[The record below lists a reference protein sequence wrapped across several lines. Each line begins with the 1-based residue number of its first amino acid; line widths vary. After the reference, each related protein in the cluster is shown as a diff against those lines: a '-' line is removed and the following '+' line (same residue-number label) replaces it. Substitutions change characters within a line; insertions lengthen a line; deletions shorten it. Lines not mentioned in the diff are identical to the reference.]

1 MRAAIQKMN
10 AKELSA
16 FLEWNDVVLKWYQ
29 ADHVKTM
36 VLNATLNVPEN
47 YGSIL
52 ADEMGLG
59 KSIQSLSV
67 QAALEILDPN
77 RPAALFVIPK
87 ATLDSDQWR
96 KEALRNKRWDDESI
110 FIYHGAN
117 RQKKF
122 EDKQKQLGKFK

>member
-67 QAALEILDPN
+67 QAALGKNL
-77 RPAALFVIPK
+77 RFCFVPSVIRLCLLAK
-87 ATLDSDQWR
+87 LTKLS
-96 KEALRNKRWDDESI
+96 N
-110 FIYHGAN
+110 
-117 RQKKF
+117 
-122 EDKQKQLGKFK
+122 